1 MRSSIL
7 RCASRRLVGW
17 GPLAV
22 ALLFQAAAAPAANS
36 APADSSRK
44 QPGVVSE
51 IIVDDSGIIVK
62 DGDSKVQVAPAGE
75 DDEGRLRVRI
85 DTDDAADKRNSGDD
99 DEQVSF
105 GRDVTVESDEI
116 VHNDLVILFGD
127 LEVYG
132 EVVGNVVV
140 IMGDVYVRDDA
151 VITGDV
157 LVVGGEVERED
168 GARIVGEVTRT
179 SSHLGGLFKNGWDAA
194 DLHFLE
200 DKPFGIDDALLK
212 LLEFLALAM
221 AGAFLLAARIPRFTA
236 GLRLRPWRSL
246 LVGFLT
252 LLAAALLAIPA
263 ALILFLLLLTL
274 VGIPV
279 VILTVLALVGLGFAA
294 WLIPL
299 YTFSRYTLEVRG
311 MNRYAAVAIWAGVF
325 WLFHV
330 LGHGGGPAKGLVLFV
345 EIVAW
350 CIGLGALVLTRLGSR
365 HLIADRS

>member
-1 MRSSIL
+1 MRSCIL
-7 RCASRRLVGW
+7 RCASWRLTGR
-17 GPLAV
+17 GLLALAAV
-22 ALLFQAAAAPAANS
+22 LLPAAAPAAGT
-36 APADSSRK
+36 ATTDSSRSAK
-44 QPGVVSE
+44 GIAHE
-51 IIVDDSGIIVK
+51 IIIDDSGIIVK
-62 DGDSKVQVAPAGE
+62 EGDSEVSITAE
-75 DDEGRLRVRI
+75 DEEGRLRVRV
-85 DTDDAADKRNSGDD
+85 DTGDPADKSRYGDQ

-132 EVVGNVVV
+132 EVVGNIVV
-140 IMGDVYVRDDA
+140 IMGDVYVREDA

-157 LVVGGEVERED
+157 LVVGGEVEREE

-179 SSHLGGLFKNGWDAA
+179 SSHLGGLFKNGWRAA
-194 DLHFLE
+194 DFRLMDRE
-200 DKPFGIDDALLK
+200 RFGTDDALLK

-221 AGAFLLAARIPRFTA
+221 AGSILLAARIPRFTA
-236 GLRLRPWRSL
+236 GLRCRPWWSL

-252 LLAAALLAIPA
+252 LLAAALLAIPV

-279 VILTVLALVGLGFAA
+279 VVLTILALIGLGFAA

-311 MNRYAAVAIWAGVF
+311 MNRYAAVAIWAAVF
-325 WLFHV
+325 WLFHL
-330 LGHGGGPAKGLVLFV
+330 LGHLGGPMKGLVLFV

-350 CIGLGALVLTRLGSR
+350 CAGLGILVITRLGSR
-365 HLIADRS
+365 HPIADRA

>member
-1 MRSSIL
+1 MLSSIL
-7 RCASRRLVGW
+7 RCASRRFAGW
-17 GPLAV
+17 GLLALS
-22 ALLFQAAAAPAANS
+22 ALFLPAAAFAADP
-36 APADSSRK
+36 APADSSRGE
-44 QPGVVSE
+44 QGVVHE
-51 IIVDDSGIIVK
+51 IIIDDSGIIVK
-62 DGDSKVQVAPAGE
+62 EGDSEVEINAG
-75 DDEGRLRVRI
+75 DEAGRLRVRI
-85 DTDDAADKRNSGDD
+85 DTEDAADKSSYGDD

-105 GRDVTVESDEI
+105 GRDVTVEGDEI

-179 SSHLGGLFKNGWDAA
+179 SSHLGGLFKNGWRAA
-194 DLHFLE
+194 DFGLVDHEHF
-200 DKPFGIDDALLK
+200 GTDDALLK

-221 AGAFLLAARIPRFTA
+221 AGSILLAARIPRFTA
-236 GLRLRPWRSL
+236 GLRCQPWRSL

-252 LLAAALLAIPA
+252 LLAAALLAIPV

-279 VILTVLALVGLGFAA
+279 VVLAILALVGLGFAA

-299 YTFSRYTLEVRG
+299 YTFSRYTFEVRG
-311 MNRYAAVAIWAGVF
+311 MNRYAAVAIWAAIF

-330 LGHGGGPAKGLVLFV
+330 LGHVGGPMKGLVLFV

-350 CIGLGALVLTRLGSR
+350 CIGLGALVVTRLGSR
-365 HLIADRS
+365 HLIADRT

>member
-1 MRSSIL
+1 MRSCIL
-7 RCASRRLVGW
+7 RCASWRLMSW
-17 GPLAV
+17 GLLALAACWQPAV
-22 ALLFQAAAAPAANS
+22 ALAAATAT
-36 APADSSRK
+36 ADSGRSE
-44 QPGVVSE
+44 PGLVHE
-51 IIVDDSGIIVK
+51 IIIDDSGIIVK
-62 DGDSKVQVAPAGE
+62 EGDSEVEITGDE
-75 DDEGRLRVRI
+75 EEGRLRVRV
-85 DTDDAADKRNSGDD
+85 DTKDLTDRSRYGDE

-140 IMGDVYVRDDA
+140 IMGDVYVRDEA

-157 LVVGGEVERED
+157 LVVGGEVERDD

-179 SSHLGGLFKNGWDAA
+179 SSHLGGLFKNGWRAA
-194 DLHFLE
+194 DFGLFEREHFGTGE
-200 DKPFGIDDALLK
+200 ALLK

-221 AGAFLLAARIPRFTA
+221 AGSILLAARIPRFTA
-236 GLRLRPWRSL
+236 GLRCRPWRSL

-279 VILTVLALVGLGFAA
+279 VVLAILALVGLGFLA

-299 YTFSRYTLEVRG
+299 YTFSRYTFEVRG
-311 MNRYAAVAIWAGVF
+311 MNRYAAVAIWAAIF
-325 WLFHV
+325 WLFHI
-330 LGHGGGPAKGLVLFV
+330 LGHAAGPMKGFVLFV
-345 EIVAW
+345 EIAAW
-350 CIGLGALVLTRLGSR
+350 CFGLGTLVITRLGSR
-365 HLIADRS
+365 HLIADRP